1 MKLSTKISMLT
12 VSIVVTMGLLT
23 ILLINYIVTVNL
35 RDSVQDKELSLA
47 KVVANNLANPVL
59 NGNYLTVQRNME
71 DLKEDR
77 QLVYIFLI
85 LPDGRVLHTL
95 PGNISPE
102 LVELNRLSPG
112 EGYALK
118 SFLSDEG
125 KVEDVGAYLVDGLP
139 AEVHIGFSEDY
150 VKAVLAKV
158 FKTILGLTALGVALA
173 SFAAGWLG
181 KYLSRPIER
190 LTAASRKIASGQ
202 LEDRVVI
209 TGRNE
214 VAELGESFNR
224 MVDILQDNLLQ
235 LRMAEE
241 EQRIKNRELSTLNV
255 VAETVRLELDLKD
268 VLAGALA
275 KITSSMVLVGGWL
288 NIVEAGSLDLP
299 RVITVGVEA
308 CQVPCGECEFC
319 GCDQANLERGRC
331 LSEMPLSLNGIIYHV
346 TGTPVFAKG
355 RILGGMYLLS
365 EDPLLKPDLAILQ
378 TIGGQLGTIIENG
391 TLWQEVKAREE
402 KVSQLLE
409 KVIQA
414 QEDERKRIA
423 RELHDE
429 TSQSLAALAM
439 RLKASAGL
447 IKREPGQAEHLLEEA
462 KNEVVRIMKE
472 LHNIVYHLRPTLLD
486 DLGLLPA
493 LRWLAESREWK
504 IPVEILVHGD
514 QTSGRI
520 SAQAET
526 TLFRIGQEAITNA
539 AKYSET
545 TLLSIDFSIRGD
557 VACLSIT
564 DNGQGFVW
572 GEKNGLGQ
580 VEKKSLG
587 LMGMMERASLI
598 GGQVEIVSQPGQGTQ
613 VTAVIPLRE
622 GGKLNGENKGAP
634 YRRPHLVP
642 GGSQNAPAK

>member
-47 KVVANNLANPVL
+47 KVVANNLANSVL

-85 LPDGRVLHTL
+85 LPDGRVMHTL

-102 LVELNRLSPG
+102 LVELNRLSSG

-125 KVEDVGAYLVDGLP
+125 KVEDVGTYLVDGLP
-139 AEVHIGFSEDY
+139 AEVHIGFSENY

-158 FKTILGLTALGVALA
+158 FKTILGLTALGVAFA

-190 LTAASRKIASGQ
+190 LTAVSRKIASGQ
-202 LEDRVVI
+202 LENRVVI
-209 TGRNE
+209 TGKNE

-224 MVDILQDNLLQ
+224 MVDILQDNLHQ

-255 VAETVRLELDLKD
+255 VAETVRLEQDLKD
-268 VLAGALA
+268 ILAGALA
-275 KITSSMVLVGGWL
+275 KITASMVLVGGWL
-288 NIVEAGSLDLP
+288 NVVEVGNLDLP
-299 RVITVGVEA
+299 RVITAGIEVS
-308 CQVPCGECEFC
+308 QVPCGECEFC
-319 GCDQANLERGRC
+319 RCDQANLERGQC
-331 LSEMPLSLNGIIYHV
+331 LSEMPLCLNGKTYHV
-346 TGTPVFAKG
+346 TGTPVFAKE

-447 IKREPGQAEHLLEEA
+447 IKREPGQAEYLLEEA

-493 LRWLAESREWK
+493 LCWLAESREWK
-504 IPVEILVHGD
+504 IPVEILVHDD

-539 AKYSET
+539 AKYSGT
-545 TLLSIDFSIRGD
+545 MLLSIDFSIRDD
-557 VACLSIT
+557 VARLSIT
-564 DNGQGFVW
+564 DKGQGFVW
-572 GEKNGLGQ
+572 GEKNGSGQ
-580 VEKKSLG
+580 AEKKSLG

-622 GGKLNGENKGAP
+622 GGKLNGEN
-634 YRRPHLVP
+634 
-642 GGSQNAPAK
+642 